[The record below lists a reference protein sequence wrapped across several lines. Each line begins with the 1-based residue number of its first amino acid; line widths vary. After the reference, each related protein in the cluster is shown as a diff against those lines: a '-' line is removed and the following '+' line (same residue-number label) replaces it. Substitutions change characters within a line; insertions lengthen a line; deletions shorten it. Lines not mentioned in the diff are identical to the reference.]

1 MHFSLNKTDRTV
13 KDFLKQPELI
23 QETINQLGQN
33 EYLAE
38 SLFRGGWNAQGG
50 QVAFMESRNRFMDE
64 VDANTDLAIAEGSE
78 FPEFYQSEEQQRANT
93 RKYAL
98 STWITFEDE
107 WRNQLGA
114 LADAAVRIRNTMVR
128 QIDGIAHQVIANHP
142 RIEAV
147 PASSASGWS
156 PDATTIFD
164 DIFLAQEQLEEPGNS
179 GDVYNADTLLVS
191 NRTYT
196 NLLRNADI
204 RASREELPPNYQP
217 IFTGDMGIIAGL
229 RILKS
234 PNMDNDTAYV
244 MQRGSLGGIA
254 DEVPFTLKPPE
265 RNEGNERI
273 YLRAKRHT
281 VAFIT
286 NPGSLIKITGVSA

>member
-1 MHFSLNKTDRTV
+1 MHFSGNKAERTV

-23 QETINQLGQN
+23 QEAIEQLGEN
-33 EYLAE
+33 EFLAE
-38 SLFRGGWNAQGG
+38 SLFRGGWNAMGG
-50 QVAFMESRNRFMDE
+50 QVAYMESRNRFMDDTE
-64 VDANTDLAIAEGSE
+64 NENLAIAEGSE

-93 RKYAL
+93 NKYAL

-114 LADAAVRIRNTMVR
+114 LADAAVRIKNTMVR
-128 QIDGIAHQVIANHP
+128 QIDGITHQVIRNHP

-147 PASSASGWS
+147 PATGATGWS
-156 PDATTIFD
+156 PDSTTIFD
-164 DIFLAQEQLEEPGNS
+164 DIFLAQEALEEPNNS
-179 GDVYNADTLLVS
+179 GDVYTADTLLVS

-196 NLLRNADI
+196 NLLRNSDI
-204 RASREELPPNYQP
+204 RQSREELPPNYQP
-217 IFTGDMGIIAGL
+217 VFSGDMGMLAGL

-234 PNMDNDTAYV
+234 PNMTDNDAYV
-244 MQRGSLGGIA
+244 MQRGMLGGIA
-254 DEVPFTLKPPE
+254 DEIPFMLKPPE

-281 VAFIT
+281 VAFVT
-286 NPGSLIKITGVSA
+286 NPGSILKITGVNA

>member
-1 MHFSLNKTDRTV
+1 MHFSGNKAERTV
-13 KDFLKQPELI
+13 KDFLKQPELM
-23 QETINQLGQN
+23 QEAIEQLGEN
-33 EYLAE
+33 EFLAE
-38 SLFRGGWNAQGG
+38 SLFRGGWNAMGG
-50 QVAFMESRNRFMDE
+50 QVAFMESRNRFMD
-64 VDANTDLAIAEGSE
+64 DTDNENLAIAEGSE

-114 LADAAVRIRNTMVR
+114 LADAAVRIKNTMVR
-128 QIDGIAHQVIANHP
+128 QIDGITHQVIQNHP
-142 RIEAV
+142 RIESV
-147 PASSASGWS
+147 PATGTTGWS

-164 DIFLAQEQLEEPGNS
+164 DIFLAQNSLEEPTNS

-196 NLLRNADI
+196 NLLRNQDI
-204 RASREELPPNYQP
+204 RQSREELPPNYQP
-217 IFTGDMGIIAGL
+217 IFSGDMGILAGL

-234 PNMDNDTAYV
+234 PNMSDDVAYV
-244 MQRGSLGGIA
+244 MQRGMLGGIA

-281 VAFIT
+281 VAFVT
-286 NPGSLIKITGVSA
+286 NPGSILKITGVNA